1 MFANLS
7 NFFRFSNLLF
17 HSNDYVHL
25 VARYAGYILFRFSN
39 LLFHSNDYVHLVARY
54 AGYILCGVDSVTFPS
69 MGATGGQYVENTPE
83 ISKNQGFANFKFLF
97 YRSNPLFS

>member
-17 HSNDYVHL
+17 YSNHYVLL
-25 VARYAGYILFRFSN
+25 VPRYPDTSF
-39 LLFHSNDYVHLVARY
+39 V
-54 AGYILCGVDSVTFPS
+54 GVDSITFPS

-97 YRSNPLFS
+97 YCSNPLFS